1 MYVCLSKVFGED
13 GIAHARVRGRCL
25 QHKANRLRVVSRAYS
40 PTSGMFVIDHP
51 TVCTVCSQPN
61 SGVWRRHCPTLSGR
75 RLSAHDDAPEIDY
88 FKPPC
93 TRPPTPTG
101 STSCT
106 DSLGTDRA
114 AKCSRFSDFSGR
126 LFESERRPRV
136 CVCVCVRDFVLSS
149 LTERMKMP
157 CSFICFTAAVWR
169 RVCRC
174 IQAAEQGRKSPP
186 EATTVFIDLYCGVA
200 VLFDRLFNEIWREE
214 LGCWGL
220 LQHCTQRNTR
230 PHGLPTKRE

>member
-1 MYVCLSKVFGED
+1 MCILRVGVCMCVCRKCLARMASHMRAFEGDACNIKPTASALSPARTPPLPGCLS
-13 GIAHARVRGRCL
+13 
-25 QHKANRLRVVSRAYS
+25 STTPPS
-40 PTSGMFVIDHP
+40 
-51 TVCTVCSQPN
+51 TVCSQPN

-136 CVCVCVRDFVLSS
+136 CVCVCVCGILS
-149 LTERMKMP
+149 
-157 CSFICFTAAVWR
+157 C
-169 RVCRC
+169 
-174 IQAAEQGRKSPP
+174 
-186 EATTVFIDLYCGVA
+186 
-200 VLFDRLFNEIWREE
+200 
-214 LGCWGL
+214 L
-220 LQHCTQRNTR
+220 LSQSA
-230 PHGLPTKRE
+230 